1 MKNHLLILLA
11 ALVII
16 SISLTSCNED
26 DTTTGPKSEF
36 KTTPFT
42 LVLPSNLPPAILPA
56 DNPLTY
62 EGIALGKALFFEKMM
77 SKDGTVSC
85 GSCHNQSN
93 AFTDNDKKFSEGI
106 EGKVGDRNSMPIF
119 NMFYHTK
126 GFFWDGRAKLL
137 RDQSLGPIENP
148 LEMGETLEN
157 VVSKLQAESKYR
169 NLFYKAFGDS
179 TVNSMK
185 MSLAMEQFMLTFVSG
200 DSKFDKVERGEATY
214 TDSEQRGKD
223 LFFTEFEAS
232 GDARGADCFHC
243 HANADFSNHEFMNNG
258 LDAESEFTDLG
269 RAKFTEKPTDNA
281 KFKTPSLRNI
291 AVSGPYMH
299 DGRFATLTEV
309 IDHYNS
315 GIKESPTLDVNIH
328 GIKDGMNLTEQE
340 KQDLI
345 AFLNTLTDEVYLN
358 NQEYKEIK

>member
-1 MKNHLLILLA
+1 MRNHIIFLLI
-11 ALVII
+11 ALVLM
-16 SISLTSCNED
+16 SIVLVSCSDDEPTSPNN
-26 DTTTGPKSEF
+26 EF
-36 KTTPFT
+36 KTTPYT
-42 LVLPSNLPPAILPA
+42 IVMPSNMPAPILPQ
-56 DNPLTY
+56 DNPLTQ

-179 TVNSMK
+179 TVSSLK
-185 MSLAMEQFMLTFVSG
+185 LSLAMEQFMLTFVSG
-200 DSKFDKVERGEATY
+200 DSKFDKVERGEATF

-223 LFFTEFEAS
+223 LFFTEFETS
-232 GDARGADCFHC
+232 GESRGADCFHC
-243 HANADFSNHEFMNNG
+243 HATADFSNHEFMNNG
-258 LDAESEFTDLG
+258 LDSESEFTDLG
-269 RAKFTEKPTDNA
+269 RANFTKRPIDNA

-299 DGRFATLTEV
+299 DGRFESLREV
-309 IDHYNS
+309 IEHYNS

-345 AFLNTLTDEVYLN
+345 AFLNTLTDEVYLTN
-358 NQEYKEIK
+358 SEYKEK

>member
-1 MKNHLLILLA
+1 MKKQIKFILSTA
-11 ALVII
+11 II
-16 SISLTSCNED
+16 L
-26 DTTTGPKSEF
+26 
-36 KTTPFT
+36 T
-42 LVLPSNLPPAILPA
+42 LVLASCSEDEATSPTDEFETTTYTLVMPSNMPAPILPP

-77 SKDGTVSC
+77 SIDGTVSC

-93 AFTDNDKKFSEGI
+93 AFTDNEKIFSEGI
-106 EGKVGDRNSMPIF
+106 KGKIGDRNSMPIF

-157 VVSKLQAESKYR
+157 VVNKLQAESKYR

-179 TVNSMK
+179 TVSSLK
-185 MSLAMEQFMLTFVSG
+185 MSLAMEQFMLTLVSG
-200 DSKFDKVERGEATY
+200 NSKFDKVERGEAQFS
-214 TDSEQRGKD
+214 DSEMRGKE
-223 LFFTEFEAS
+223 LFFTEFETS
-232 GDARGADCFHC
+232 GGARGADCFHC
-243 HANADFSNHEFMNNG
+243 HATADFSNHEFMNNG
-258 LDAESEFTDLG
+258 LDSESEFTDLG
-269 RAKFTEKPTDNA
+269 RAMFTKRPTDNA
-281 KFKTPSLRNI
+281 KFKTPSLRNV

-309 IDHYNS
+309 IEHYNS

-358 NQEYKEIK
+358 NEEFKELK

>member
-1 MKNHLLILLA
+1 MKYTLSI
-11 ALVII
+11 VII
-16 SISLTSCNED
+16 LSFVLVSCQED
-26 DTTTGPKSEF
+26 SASTGPKDEF
-36 KTTPFT
+36 ETTPYT
-42 LVLPSNLPPAILPA
+42 IVMPSNMPAPILPS
-56 DNPLTY
+56 DNPLTN

-93 AFTDNDKKFSEGI
+93 AFTDTDKQFSEGI

-157 VVSKLQAESKYR
+157 VVNKLQSQSKYR
-169 NLFYKAFGDS
+169 ELFYKAFGDS
-179 TVNSMK
+179 TVTSLN

-200 DSKFDKVERGEATY
+200 NSKFDKVERGEASF
-214 TDSEQRGKD
+214 SESELRGKI
-223 LFFTEFEAS
+223 LFNTEFENGS
-232 GDARGADCFHC
+232 GTKGADCFHC
-243 HANADFSNHEFMNNG
+243 HGTADFSNHEFMNNG
-258 LDAESEFTDLG
+258 LDSESEFTDLG
-269 RAKFTEKPTDNA
+269 RAKFTTRPTDNA

-299 DGRFATLTEV
+299 DGRFGTLEEV
-309 IDHYNS
+309 IEHYNS
-315 GIKESPTLDVNIH
+315 GIKDSPTLDVNIH
-328 GIKDGMNLTEQE
+328 GIKDGINLTNEE

-358 NQEYKEIK
+358 NNEYKESK

>member
-1 MKNHLLILLA
+1 MNNQIKFLLSTLIIMS
-11 ALVII
+11 LVIV
-16 SISLTSCNED
+16 SCSEEEPTS
-26 DTTTGPKSEF
+26 PKDEF
-36 KTTPFT
+36 ETTPYT
-42 LVLPSNLPPAILPA
+42 LVMPSNMPAPILPQ
-56 DNPLTY
+56 DNLLTY

-85 GSCHNQSN
+85 SSCHNQSN

-137 RDQSLGPIENP
+137 RDQSLDPIENP

-157 VVSKLQAESKYR
+157 VVNKLQADSKYR

-179 TVNSMK
+179 TVSSLK
-185 MSLAMEQFMLTFVSG
+185 MSLVMEQFMLTFVSG
-200 DSKFDKVERGEATY
+200 NSKFDKVERGESQF
-214 TDSEQRGKD
+214 TDSEMRGKE
-223 LFFTEFEAS
+223 LFFTEFETS

-258 LDAESEFTDLG
+258 LDSESDFKDNG
-269 RAKFTEKPTDNA
+269 RAKFTNKPTDNA

-309 IDHYNS
+309 IEHYNS
-315 GIKESPTLDVNIH
+315 GIKESATLDVNIH

-358 NQEYKEIK
+358 NQEYKETK